1 MSTDGREALSPQG
14 RGGLNYNTRDKTM
27 SLKLVLPKGRI
38 NTKVLKLLSD
48 CGIEVV
54 GGDRDYRP
62 RATGFDLEIKLLK
75 SQNIP
80 SMVEIGQHDIGFA
93 GQDWILERNCQVEIL
108 KDLQFDP
115 VQIVTCIPEDW
126 DWQAMQKR
134 PLIVASEYKNI
145 SQSYLD
151 GLGLDYKLLRSYGAT
166 EVFPPEDAD
175 MIIDNTSTGATI
187 RANRLKIVDQVMT
200 SSTQFIG
207 NPKALKDPGKR
218 KDVDDLLTL
227 MQAVLNGRERVLL
240 EMNCANDA
248 IESIVDLLPAMR
260 FPTVSPL
267 YRGKGNQ
274 DKGFAVKAAVKKDQI
289 RELLPQLIQAGAT
302 DILETAI
309 RKAL

>member
-1 MSTDGREALSPQG
+1 
-14 RGGLNYNTRDKTM
+14 M

-38 NTKVLKLLSD
+38 KTKVLKLLSD

-62 RATGFDLEIKLLK
+62 RAIGFDLEIKLLK

-93 GQDWILERNCQVEIL
+93 GQDWIKERNCQVDIL
-108 KDLQFDP
+108 KDLNFDP
-115 VQIVTCIPEDW
+115 VQIVACIPEEW
-126 DWQAMQKR
+126 NWQEMQKR

-151 GLGLDYKLLRSYGAT
+151 GLGIDYKLLRSYGAT

-207 NPKALKDPGKR
+207 NKEALSDPAKR
-218 KDVDDLLTL
+218 KDIDDLLTL
-227 MQAVLNGRERVLL
+227 MQAVLTGRERVLL
-240 EMNCANDA
+240 EMNCATDA
-248 IESIVDLLPAMR
+248 IESIVALLPAMR

-267 YRGKGNQ
+267 YQ

-289 RELLPQLIQAGAT
+289 RLLIPQLIEAGAT